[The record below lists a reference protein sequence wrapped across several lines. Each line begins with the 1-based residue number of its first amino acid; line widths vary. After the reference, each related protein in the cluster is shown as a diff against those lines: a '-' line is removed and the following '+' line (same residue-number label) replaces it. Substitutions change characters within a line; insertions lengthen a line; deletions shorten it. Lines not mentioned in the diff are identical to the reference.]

1 MSNQHKRQQELWLL
15 LSPIVDSAGC
25 ELVDLEL
32 VQGKTPVLRVT
43 VDKPNLPLVEGI
55 GVAPGDGVNLD
66 ECASISRQM
75 SALLDVEDTI
85 QHAYVLEVTSP
96 GVQRPVRKPEDFDKF
111 VGYPIHVRT
120 EFPLDWDSPDSK
132 RPPSRNFKGTLGP
145 LRDNKV
151 QVITDD
157 GEQAS
162 IPLDAILRAKLDPD
176 MDAWLALATK
186 ARATKG
192 E

>member
-1 MSNQHKRQQELWLL
+1 MKQKRQQELWTLL
-15 LSPIVDSAGC
+15 EPIVESSGC

-32 VQGKTPVLRVT
+32 VEGKTPVLRAT
-43 VDKPNLPLVEGI
+43 VDKPNLPLVQGI

-85 QHAYVLEVTSP
+85 KHAFVLEVTSP
-96 GVQRPVRKPEDFDKF
+96 GVQRPVRKPEDFAKF
-111 VGYPIHVRT
+111 EGYPIHVRT
-120 EFPLDWDSPDSK
+120 EFPLEWDGPDSK

-145 LRDNKV
+145 MKENKV
-151 QVITDD
+151 VVVSED
-157 GEQAS
+157 GEEAT

-176 MDAWLALATK
+176 MDEWLALATK